1 LTLDESEW
9 SASLLGCFTSRKEPW
24 VSIEYKAGCSG
35 RFGGG
40 KSLALAGIELQNVQP
55 IA

>member
-1 LTLDESEW
+1 LAVDGSEW
-9 SASLLGCFTSRKEPW
+9 STSLLGCFTSRKEPW
-24 VSIEYKAGCSG
+24 VSILYKAGCSG
-35 RFGGG
+35 HFGGG